1 MKLRIILSLLA
12 ALVTSPAWANPQEF
26 DAALADKLGADQ
38 YGMRSYVLVTLV
50 TGPNDA
56 TLTDKDERNKVFA
69 GHFANMGRL
78 ADEGKLVLA
87 GPLMESPPKRG
98 LFVFNVAT
106 IEEAEALVKTDP
118 AVAAGVFNY
127 ELTKFYSSA
136 ALMLINET
144 HKKIQKTDI

>member
-1 MKLRIILSLLA
+1 MKKRILISLLA
-12 ALVTSPAWANPQEF
+12 ALFNTPAWADPQEY
-26 DAALADKLGADQ
+26 DAALAEKLGADQ

-56 TLTDKDERNKVFA
+56 TLTDKDERDKVFA

-98 LFVFNVAT
+98 MFVFNVT
-106 IEEAEALVKTDP
+106 TFEEAQALVETDP
-118 AVAAGVFNY
+118 AVAAGVFDY
-127 ELTKFYSSA
+127 QLAKFYSSA
-136 ALMLINET
+136 VLVQVNQL
-144 HKKIQKTDI
+144 HKRIQKTDF